1 MRLTQQMAS
10 ALFFIAFGGLY
21 FWLATD
27 LAMGTAADMGPGY
40 MPRALAIGCIGVGL
54 ILLAIALAGRGLQG
68 PVTGDMRAVSL
79 TTAMVGGFALALPWL
94 GLPLTVILAVMPVV
108 VSGER
113 YNMPVL
119 IAIAVGLALFTT
131 VLFALGLKLQIPIAP
146 AIPGLRLPGL
156 R

>member
-10 ALFFIAFGGLY
+10 ALFFIAFGGVY

-40 MPRALAIGCIGVGL
+40 MPRALAIGCIGIGL
-54 ILLAIALAGRGLQG
+54 TLLAIALAGRGLQG
-68 PVTGDMRAVSL
+68 PVTGDLKAVAL

-94 GLPLTVILAVMPVV
+94 GLPITVMLAVLPVV

-113 YNMPVL
+113 YSLPVL
-119 IAIAVGLALFTT
+119 LAIGLGLAVFTT
-131 VLFALGLKLQIPIAP
+131 ALFAFGLKLQIPIAP
-146 AIPGLRLPGL
+146 AIPGLTLPRLG
-156 R
+156 